1 MSDASRNGLIRRLG
15 LFSVVAIIVADMVGT
30 GIFTTSGLLMEN
42 LRSPVMMVVLWS
54 IGGFIAL
61 SGAFCYAELSA
72 AMPYAGGE
80 YYFLSRLFHPL
91 PGFLS
96 GWVSFIVGFSAP
108 VAAASIGMSEY
119 LLQAFPQWVPD
130 HLVVGIPGELF
141 ARKGYAVGIILVFT
155 LLHIQGLKLGAHVH
169 NVLTIIKLALILGM
183 IILGFSSGEGSFEH
197 FSQNTPAD
205 YSFGGFK
212 NMGLSVMWILFAYS
226 GWNAAAYI
234 GSEVKNPS
242 RNLPAALILGTGIVI
257 MLYMLLNVF
266 FIYAIPPGDM
276 EGVISVG
283 GLAIRN
289 LFGDTYG
296 RIFSLLIAV
305 ALFSSVS
312 ALIILGP
319 RIYYAMARQGHFFR
333 FAGRIHP
340 RTGIPYLS
348 VIIQGGVAIVIV
360 FAGAFNEILTYM
372 GFALGIFPILAVYG
386 IFVLHR
392 KGLSSY
398 RAPGHPF
405 FPLFFMISNLAILVL
420 GYAERPVE
428 SSIALGTILIGIPLY
443 YIFKKVSSARGVSG
457 SPHPDHK

>member
-1 MSDASRNGLIRRLG
+1 MRDASQNGLIRRLG

-42 LRSPVMMVVLWS
+42 LRSPTMMVVLWG

-96 GWVSFIVGFSAP
+96 GWISFIVGFSAP

-119 LLQAFPQWVPD
+119 LMQAFPQW
-130 HLVVGIPGELF
+130 IPEQPIIGVSADVF
-141 ARKGYAVGIILVFT
+141 ARKGYAVGIILIFT
-155 LLHIQGLKLGAHVH
+155 LLHIQGLKLGARVH

-183 IILGFSSGEGSFEH
+183 ILMGFSSGAGSLEH
-197 FSQNTPAD
+197 FSQSTPAD

-242 RNLPAALILGTGIVI
+242 RNLPVALLLGTGIVI
-257 MLYMLLNVF
+257 LLYMLLNAL
-266 FIYAIPPGDM
+266 FIYAIPPVDM

-283 GLAIRN
+283 SMAVKN
-289 LFGDTYG
+289 LFGETYG

-340 RTGIPYLS
+340 RTGVPYLS
-348 VIIQGGVAIVIV
+348 VIIQGGVAVVIV

-372 GFALGIFPILAVYG
+372 GFALSIFPIMAAYG
-386 IFVLHR
+386 IFILHR
-392 KGLSSY
+392 KGLSAY

-405 FPLFFMISNLAILVL
+405 FPIFFMVSNLAILVL

-428 SSIALGTILIGIPLY
+428 SSIALGTVLIGIPLY
-443 YIFKKVSSARGVSG
+443 YIFKKVSLRKDPPGNS
-457 SPHPDHK
+457 